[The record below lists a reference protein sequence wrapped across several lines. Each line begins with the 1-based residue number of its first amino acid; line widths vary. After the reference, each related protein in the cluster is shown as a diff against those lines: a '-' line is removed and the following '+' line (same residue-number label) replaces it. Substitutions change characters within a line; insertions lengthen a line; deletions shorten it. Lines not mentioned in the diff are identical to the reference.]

1 VATNPLRSVCSVMLP
16 KQNNMP
22 KTGNLVGHWSSEINA
37 QNLNQIVD
45 LRMYDDFE
53 DRTRCNKALASNRD
67 WTDFWTNSK
76 SMVVS
81 QRNTVLK
88 QFPWYPLCPPSEP
101 NTVYE
106 LRIYRLY
113 AGAVPKWAERFQ
125 KGLSTRLQFS
135 KPFGIWFSDIGEL
148 NCVVHLW
155 PYRSLAHRAEVRD
168 AGVQNEVWA
177 TTVTETMPLIQKME
191 SKILTPTS
199 LSPLR

>member
-1 VATNPLRSVCSVMLP
+1 
-16 KQNNMP
+16 
-22 KTGNLVGHWSSEINA
+22 
-37 QNLNQIVD
+37 
-45 LRMYDDFE
+45 
-53 DRTRCNKALASNRD
+53 
-67 WTDFWTNSK
+67 
-76 SMVVS
+76 
-81 QRNTVLK
+81 
-88 QFPWYPLCPPSEP
+88 
-101 NTVYE
+101 VYE